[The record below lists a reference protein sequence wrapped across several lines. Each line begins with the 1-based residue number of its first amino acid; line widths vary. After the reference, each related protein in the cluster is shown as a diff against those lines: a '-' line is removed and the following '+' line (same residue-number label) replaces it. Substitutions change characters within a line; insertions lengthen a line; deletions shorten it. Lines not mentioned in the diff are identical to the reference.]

1 MANNLTRTAEDG
13 LLNLLL
19 AGTTFTITTPI
30 KVRLMTAN
38 GSDTSAGT
46 ELGTSGGYTAG
57 GSTITWN
64 TVSAGASSNSAD
76 VSWTNMPATTITGI
90 EIWSSDGTPKR
101 LWYGAMA
108 ANKTTASGDT
118 FTLPAGQV
126 TVSLN

>member
-13 LLNLLL
+13 LLTLLL
-19 AGTTFTITTPI
+19 AGTAFTVTTPI

-38 GSDTSAGT
+38 GSDTAAGT
-46 ELGTSGGYTAG
+46 ELATSGGYTAG

-64 TVSAGASSNSAD
+64 SVSAGASASAAD
-76 VSWTNMPATTITGI
+76 VSWTNMPAATIVGI
-90 EIWSSDGTPKR
+90 EIWDSTGTPKR
-101 LWYGAMA
+101 LWYGALTA
-108 ANKTTASGDT
+108 SRTTASGDT